1 LQIEDLNFKK
11 ITRSSIQYCYD
22 IETFQN
28 YFCIAFYN
36 GKTLFQYEIG
46 LGINQLQEIKDFV
59 QGKLLFG
66 YNNFRF
72 DDVVLNYL
80 LTIDEKNHKDLPYN
94 IWDLAQRTIKSMDG
108 VKDNEVTKLKYLQ
121 KPYESIDLMKAASMQ
136 KSLKLVGIS
145 MKWKNI
151 QDMPIHYTSILTKEQ
166 TKELKEYNFNDVAM
180 TLELANRMQKDLE
193 FRWNLSQKYQINA
206 YSKSESEI
214 GSELFCKLYEE
225 KLDYDELEIYREK
238 RTHRARVD
246 LIDCIFPH
254 IQFKSK
260 IFNDLLSEIKLM
272 QLLKKDKGFEYK
284 FPEVEYKGVKFQLGI
299 GGLHSIDSPGK
310 FYSTDTEDIIDIDG
324 TSYYPNT
331 MLNNRVKPY
340 HLDERFLEVLNQITQ
355 DRILAK
361 KNKDKITADTLKL
374 VINRVFGQLGFEG
387 DFLYDEKAMIEV
399 TINGQLQLL
408 MLVEMLFEKGFEII
422 SANTD
427 GITCK
432 IQKNRKDIFKLVCK
446 EWESICKIELEETYY
461 KKYIRRDVNNYICEK
476 EDGSLK
482 FKGRF
487 SIDIPLRAGYDM
499 PIIAIALKQY
509 FIDGISVEKS
519 IREHKDIYDFCSS
532 QKMGKQFTA
541 YYDGKEVQNSLR
553 FFVSKNGKKLVKVKY
568 ESTKETNSISEFCAG
583 KLTTLFNKFY
593 ESNDYNLDYNYYIQE
608 VQKIIS
614 LINKSD
620 NFLF

>member
-1 LQIEDLNFKK
+1 MQLEDLNFNK

-36 GKTLFQYEIG
+36 GKTLIQHEIG
-46 LGINQLQEIKDFV
+46 LGVNQLEEIKDFI

-72 DDVVLNYL
+72 DDVLLNYL
-80 LTIDEKNHKDLPYN
+80 LTVDENNHKDLPYD
-94 IWDLAQRTIKSMDG
+94 IWNLAQRTIKSMDG
-108 VKDNEVTKLKYLQ
+108 IKDNEVTKLKYLQ

-145 MKWKNI
+145 MKWHNI

-180 TLELANRMQKDLE
+180 TLELAKRMQEDLE
-193 FRWNLSQKYQINA
+193 FRWNLSKKYEINA

-214 GSELFCKLYEE
+214 GSEMFVSLYEK
-225 KLDYDELEIYREK
+225 KLDYDELDVYKEK

-260 IFNDLLSEIKLM
+260 ELNGLLNNLKSM
-272 QLLKKDKGFEYK
+272 QLLKKEKGFEYK
-284 FPEVEYKGVKFQLGI
+284 FPEIEYKGVKFQLGI
-299 GGLHSIDSPGK
+299 GGLHTVDTPAK
-310 FYSTDTEDIIDIDG
+310 FFSTDDIDIIDIDG
-324 TSYYPNT
+324 NSYYPSI
-331 MLNNRVKPY
+331 MINNNVKPY
-340 HLDERFLEVLNQITQ
+340 HLDERFIEVLSEITK
-355 DRILAK
+355 DRLLAK
-361 KNKDKITADTLKL
+361 KNKDKIVANTLKL
-374 VINRVFGQLGFEG
+374 VINRVFGLFGFEG

-408 MLVEMLFEKGFEII
+408 MLVEMLFEKGFEVI

-432 IQKNRKDIFKLVCK
+432 VQKNKKDVFKEVCK
-446 EWESICKIELEETYY
+446 QWESICKIELEETIY
-461 KKYIRRDVNNYICEK
+461 KKYIRRDVNNYVCEK
-476 EDGSLK
+476 QDGSLK

-487 SIDIPLRAGYDM
+487 STDVSLRAGYDM

-509 FIDGISVEKS
+509 FIDGIPVEKS
-519 IREHKDIYDFCSS
+519 IKEHKDIYDFCSS

-541 YYDGKEVQNSLR
+541 YYDGKEVQNSIR
-553 FFVSKNGKKLVKVKY
+553 YFVSKNGKKLVKIKY

-593 ESNDYNLDYNYYIQE
+593 ESNDYELDYDYYIQE

-614 LINKSD
+614 LINKED